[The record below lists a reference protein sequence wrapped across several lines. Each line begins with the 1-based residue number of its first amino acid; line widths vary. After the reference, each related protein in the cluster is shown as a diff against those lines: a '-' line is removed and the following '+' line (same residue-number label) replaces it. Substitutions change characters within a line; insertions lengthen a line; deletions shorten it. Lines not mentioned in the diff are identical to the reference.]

1 MAVNARLIFELVAV
15 VIGEDGLSDARAA
28 VHWRQSVDHVQ
39 ISRMEEL
46 MKTRTT
52 LISTTAFA
60 VIAAIGMATVPP
72 ADAQQRKSV
81 RWSTSS
87 VDSYGYQVA
96 AAMTKIAEDAL
107 GGEYTV
113 TVNPYPSTTGAMK
126 AAMDGN
132 GEIGYTADVGM
143 TQLYAGEGG
152 FKNYTP
158 AKGKMVHT
166 WYAYPM
172 ESFMAVP
179 ADKASQYKCLKDL
192 SGKPTFFTPAGFMN
206 WLNFQRMYKALG
218 YDFKH
223 VQIDPK
229 TQSDALK
236 GGTVAASVAYTT
248 SGRSLVPYWKETEIR
263 MDLKIVNPCPDEVA
277 KLKAAGLS
285 VTDVD
290 PNVFAK
296 DVGVKA
302 IQGVPILFGY
312 NVRADMP
319 EDVVYKLISA
329 FYNNRDALAKADPG
343 FGPMAKDF
351 VGMQV
356 AGISANPNVPV
367 HPGLAKFLK
376 EQKAWNENWKI
387 SAGS

>member
-1 MAVNARLIFELVAV
+1 MKSKLKMYSL
-15 VIGEDGLSDARAA
+15 AA
-28 VHWRQSVDHVQ
+28 
-39 ISRMEEL
+39 
-46 MKTRTT
+46 
-52 LISTTAFA
+52 ST
-60 VIAAIGMATVPP
+60 AAIAILLTIPQPAT
-72 ADAQQRKSV
+72 AQERKSI
-81 RWSTSS
+81 RWATSS
-87 VDSYGYQVA
+87 IDSYGYKVA
-96 AAMTKIAEDAL
+96 ATMAKVAEEAL

-158 AKGKMVHT
+158 GKSKLVHT

-179 ADKASQYKCLKDL
+179 TEKVAQYKCLKDL

-236 GGTVAASVAYTT
+236 GGTIAGSVAYTT
-248 SGRSLVPYWKETEIR
+248 AGASLVPYWKETEVR
-263 MDLKIVNPCPDEVA
+263 MDISIVNPCPDEVA

-285 VTDVD
+285 VSDVD
-290 PNVFAK
+290 PKVFAK
-296 DVGVKA
+296 DVGVKT
-302 IQGVPILFGY
+302 IHGVPILFGY

-319 EDVVYKLISA
+319 EDVVYKLVSA
-329 FYNNRDALAKADPG
+329 FHKNSAALAKSEPG
-343 FGPMAKDF
+343 FTPLAKDF

-356 AGISANPNVPV
+356 QGIKANPDVPV

-376 EQKAWNENWKI
+376 EQKAWDDKWKI
-387 SAGS
+387 ATTSG

>member
-1 MAVNARLIFELVAV
+1 MAVNARLIFELVVV

-60 VIAAIGMATVPP
+60 VIAAIGMATVHP

>member
-1 MAVNARLIFELVAV
+1 MTKRKLSYISAASMLTVAAALT
-15 VIGEDGLSDARAA
+15 LSPA
-28 VHWRQSVDHVQ
+28 QQ
-39 ISRMEEL
+39 
-46 MKTRTT
+46 
-52 LISTTAFA
+52 
-60 VIAAIGMATVPP
+60 
-72 ADAQQRKSV
+72 ADAQQRKSI
-81 RWSTSS
+81 RLSTSS
-87 VDSYGYQVA
+87 VDTYGYKVA
-96 AAMTKIAEDAL
+96 AAMVKVIEEAL

-143 TQLYAGEGG
+143 AQLYAGEGG
-152 FKNYTP
+152 FKDYKA
-158 AKGKMVHT
+158 AKANLVHT

-206 WLNFQRMYKALG
+206 WLNFQRVYKALG

-236 GGTVAASVAYTT
+236 GGTIVGSVAYTT
-248 SGRSLVPYWKETEIR
+248 AGLSLAPYWKETEVR
-263 MDLKIVNPCPDEVA
+263 MDVKIVNPCPDEVQ

-285 VTDVD
+285 VTEVD
-290 PNVFAK
+290 PKVFSK
-296 DVGVKA
+296 DVGVKE
-302 IQGVPILFGY
+302 IEGVPILFGY
-312 NVRADMP
+312 NVRPDMP
-319 EDVVYKLISA
+319 EAVVYKMLTGI
-329 FYNNRDALAKADPG
+329 YQQRDKLAAADPG
-343 FGPMAKDF
+343 FTPLAKDF
-351 VGMQV
+351 VALQV
-356 AGISANPNVPV
+356 NGINANPSVAV

-376 EQKAWNENWKI
+376 EHKAWNDKWKV
-387 SAGS
+387 SASAS

>member
-1 MAVNARLIFELVAV
+1 MAVNARLIIELVVV

>member
-1 MAVNARLIFELVAV
+1 MNRRTLATTVSALALA
-15 VIGEDGLSDARAA
+15 AA
-28 VHWRQSVDHVQ
+28 VG
-39 ISRMEEL
+39 
-46 MKTRTT
+46 
-52 LISTTAFA
+52 
-60 VIAAIGMATVPP
+60 IAGMPS
-72 ADAQQRKSV
+72 ADAQQRKSI

-152 FKNYTP
+152 FKGYK
-158 AKGKMVHT
+158 AGKGNLVHT

-179 ADKASQYKCLKDL
+179 ADKAAQYKCLKDL
-192 SGKPTFFTPAGFMN
+192 NGKPTFFTPAGFMN

-229 TQSDALK
+229 TQADALK
-236 GGTVAASVAYTT
+236 GGTVVGSVAYTT
-248 SGRSLVPYWKETEIR
+248 SGRSLAPYWKETDIR
-263 MDLKIVNPCPDEVA
+263 MDVRVVNPCPDEIE

-285 VTDVD
+285 VAEVS
-290 PNVFAK
+290 PKVFTK
-296 DVGVKA
+296 NIGVEQIK
-302 IQGVPILFGY
+302 GVPILFGY

-319 EDVVYKLISA
+319 EDVVYKLLTA
-329 FYNNRDALAKADPG
+329 FYKNRDALAKADAG

-356 AGISANPNVPV
+356 AGISANPDIPV

-376 EQKAWNENWKI
+376 EQKAWNDKWKI
-387 SAGS
+387 SSGS

>member
-343 FGPMAKDF
+343 FGPGQGFCRHASRRHQCQPECSGTSGSRQVLEGAKGLERKLEDF
-351 VGMQV
+351 GR
-356 AGISANPNVPV
+356 
-367 HPGLAKFLK
+367 
-376 EQKAWNENWKI
+376 
-387 SAGS
+387 

>member
-1 MAVNARLIFELVAV
+1 MPRIK
-15 VIGEDGLSDARAA
+15 LSLSLGA
-28 VHWRQSVDHVQ
+28 
-39 ISRMEEL
+39 
-46 MKTRTT
+46 
-52 LISTTAFA
+52 STA
-60 VIAAIGMATVPP
+60 VIAGMLAATLPQP
-72 ADAQQRKSV
+72 ADAQQRKSI
-81 RWSTSS
+81 RWATAS
-87 VDSYGYQVA
+87 VDTYGYQVA
-96 AAMTKIAEDAL
+96 ASMVKIAEEAL

-113 TVNPYPSTTGAMK
+113 TVNPYPSTIGAMK

-132 GEIGYTADVGM
+132 GEIGYTADIGM

-152 FKNYTP
+152 FKGYK
-158 AKGKMVHT
+158 AGKGNLVHS

-206 WLNFQRMYKALG
+206 WLNFQRIYKALN

-236 GGTVAASVAYTT
+236 SGTVAASVAYTT
-248 SGRSLVPYWKETEIR
+248 SGQSMVPYWKETEIR
-263 MDLKIVNPCPDEVA
+263 MDVKIVNPCPDEVE

-285 VTDVD
+285 IAEVS
-290 PNVFAK
+290 PKVFAK
-296 DVGVKA
+296 DVGVKT

-312 NVRADMP
+312 NMRADMP
-319 EDVVYKLISA
+319 EDVVYKLVTA
-329 FYNNRDALAKADPG
+329 FHKNRDVLAKADPG

-356 AGISANPNVPV
+356 SGISANPNVPV

-376 EQKAWNENWKI
+376 ENKAWNDKWKI
-387 SAGS
+387 ATGG